1 MNTTEYSKLLQSIRS
16 QFIGMAK
23 HDPSY
28 MDCVKALNLAE
39 SRIHT
44 GMRKDGKTKE
54 FYHQLSI
61 VGFLITQHRNLANPR
76 AVYIAA
82 ILHDTPEDYPEFSAM
97 IREMFPN
104 DFVYAQR
111 LSKIDNDGNK
121 IPYATYFGEMG
132 RCPVCSV
139 VKLVDRIHNTSTMPG
154 VFSPEKMRKYID
166 EIVQYFLPM
175 AKAARR
181 AFPEQDAFYEL
192 AKSVL
197 SMKVA
202 SYTYFLDEIDRVNGK
217 KPKHE
222 QDTSPSI

>member
-1 MNTTEYSKLLQSIRS
+1 
-16 QFIGMAK
+16 MAK
-23 HDPSY
+23 HDPSF

-61 VGFLITQHRNLANPR
+61 VAFLITQHHNLAKPR
-76 AVYIAA
+76 ETYIAA
-82 ILHDTPEDYPEFSAM
+82 ILHDTPEDYPEFSAT

-111 LSKIDNDGNK
+111 LSKIDSDGNL

-139 VKLVDRIHNTSTMPG
+139 VKLVDRIHNASTMLG
-154 VFSPEKMRKYID
+154 VFSQEKVRKYID
-166 EIVQYFLPM
+166 EIVKYFLPM
-175 AKAARR
+175 AKTARR
-181 AFPEQDAFYEL
+181 SFPEQDAFYEL

-202 SYTYFLDEIDRVNGK
+202 SYTYFLDEIDRLKGK
-217 KPKHE
+217 EAKHVQE
-222 QDTSPSI
+222 DSPSL